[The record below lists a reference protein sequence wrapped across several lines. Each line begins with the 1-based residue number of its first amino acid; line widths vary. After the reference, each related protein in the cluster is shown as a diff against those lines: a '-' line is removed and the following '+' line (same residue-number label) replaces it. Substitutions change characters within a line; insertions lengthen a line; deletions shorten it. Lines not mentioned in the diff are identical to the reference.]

1 LARDSAIASSGFL
14 LANFVP
20 FRLNRLADAVSQDLS
35 EIYRDRFGL
44 EIPEW
49 RVLVTV
55 GQRRDCTAQ
64 HVAASTRMHK
74 TRVSRAVA
82 SLTKRKLIERIACIA
97 DGRELR
103 LRLTKAGRKV
113 YEVLVS
119 LALERERALL
129 AKMSHGHSQAF
140 VAALAQLEGALRLND
155 DRHVTSNPT

>member
-1 LARDSAIASSGFL
+1 MARDSTPISSTFL

-55 GQRRDCTAQ
+55 GQRRECTAQ
-64 HVAASTRMHK
+64 QVAASTRMHK

-82 SLTKRKLIERIACIA
+82 SLTKRKLIERVACA
-97 DGRELR
+97 EDGRELR
-103 LRLTKAGRKV
+103 LSLTKAGYNV
-113 YEVLVS
+113 YEVLVP
-119 LALERERALL
+119 LALKRERTLL
-129 AKMSHGHSQAF
+129 SKMSNVHSQAF
-140 VAALAQLEGALRLND
+140 IAALSELEGALGLNEE
-155 DRHVTSNPT
+155 

>member
-1 LARDSAIASSGFL
+1 VARDSKIPSAAFV

-55 GQRRDCTAQ
+55 GQRRECTAQ

-82 SLTKRKLIERIACIA
+82 SLWQRKLIERVACVA
-97 DGRELR
+97 DGREMR
-103 LRLTKAGRKV
+103 LRLTKAGRKIHAI
-113 YEVLVS
+113 LVP
-119 LALERERALL
+119 LALERERRLL
-129 AKMSHGHSQAF
+129 ARMSDVHSQAF
-140 VAALAQLEGALRLND
+140 ITALSQLEGALGL
-155 DRHVTSNPT
+155 TEE

>member
-1 LARDSAIASSGFL
+1 MSLAPDSTPPPGTFL

-35 EIYRDRFGL
+35 QIYRDRFGL

-82 SLTKRKLIERIACIA
+82 SLTQRKLIERVAGAA
-97 DGRELR
+97 DGREMR
-103 LRLTKAGRKV
+103 LRLTKAGQKV
-113 YEVLVS
+113 HDILVP
-119 LALERERALL
+119 LALQRERALL
-129 AKMSHGHSQAF
+129 AKISDAHAQRF
-140 VAALAQLEGALRLND
+140 IAALAELEGALGLND
-155 DRHVTSNPT
+155 E